1 MLSTFRSHA
10 KGWIAWAFVI
20 LVSVPFA
27 LWGVGQ
33 YRSLVTTDYV
43 AKVNGDKIMPNRLQ
57 QAYEQAFQQ
66 HQAQSGGKYDP
77 TQAQQT
83 QLKMQTLQKLIDTQL
98 LLQQAGKD
106 RLVASAADVR
116 AQISQIPA
124 FQQNGHFDYQQYKL
138 VLASNRLTVP
148 QFESQIRGD
157 IVVGQLQR
165 GLAGSAFPTPREVMD
180 LASLAQ
186 QQRKVAWFVL
196 PVKDYKP
203 AKQPSEEAVA
213 TYYKSHQDQYSIPE
227 TLTISYLRL
236 DKKTLEERIDAK
248 PEELQDYYRTH
259 QAHYGIPPARKV
271 AEILVKPS
279 AQGTAAVAAAKS
291 RIEKLLQQVKQ
302 SKDSQKT
309 FAALARKDSD
319 DPVSSRNGGSM
330 GYVSRGQLPQE
341 LDDALFNLPKAGDL
355 AGPIRTPRGWVILQL
370 LDKRAGS
377 VKPYAQVKD
386 QVARDYKADKAK
398 SLYYKLDGQ
407 FANLTYENSGSL
419 DAAAKAL
426 DLKIQTVSGVNEDQ
440 GTGIAKNDLVRKAA
454 FSDSVLKQRQNS
466 SPIKLGNEDAVVLR
480 VSSVTPAKV
489 KPLSDVRDDVVS
501 ALMRKQAREAT
512 AKAASGALSALRG
525 GAQITAVASQQGVK
539 LQGPVQVKR
548 TDTKLPQILSQS
560 LFMLAPAVGGSPR
573 YASVVLPDG
582 SQAVYALLG
591 VEQGSVKN
599 LPKMQKTAYMQEL
612 GRIYALEIRQS
623 YLAWL
628 HSQADIKIVK
638 DNIQ

>member
-43 AKVNGDKIMPNRLQ
+43 AKVNGDKIMPNQLQ
-57 QAYEQAFQQ
+57 QAYQQAFQQ

-77 TQAQQT
+77 TQAEQT

-106 RLVASAADVR
+106 QLVASGADVR
-116 AQISQIPA
+116 AQINQIPA
-124 FQQNGHFDYQQYKL
+124 FQLNGHFNYQQYKL
-138 VLASNRLTVP
+138 VLANNRLTVP
-148 QFESQIRGD
+148 QFESQVRGD

-165 GLAGSAFPTPREVMD
+165 GLAGSAFPTPREVRD
-180 LASLAQ
+180 LAALAQ
-186 QQRKVAWFVL
+186 QQRKMAWFVL
-196 PVKDYKP
+196 PVKDFKP
-203 AKQPSEEAVA
+203 AQPPSEEAIA
-213 TYYKSHQDQYSIPE
+213 GYYKSHQEQYSIPE
-227 TLTISYLRL
+227 TLTIAYLRL

-259 QAHYGIPPARKV
+259 QAQYGIPPARKV

-341 LDDALFNLPKAGDL
+341 LDDALFNLPKTGDL

-377 VKPYAQVKD
+377 VKPYAQVKG

-426 DLKIQTVSGVNEDQ
+426 GLKIQTVSGVTEDQ
-440 GTGIAKNDLVRKAA
+440 GTGIAANELVRKAA

-466 SPIKLGNEDAVVLR
+466 NPIKLGNEDAVVLR
-480 VSSVTPAKV
+480 VSNVTPSKV
-489 KPLSDVRDDVVS
+489 KPLSVVRDDVVS
-501 ALMRKQAREAT
+501 ALMGKQAREAA
-512 AKAASGALSALRG
+512 AKAASGALSDLRG
-525 GAQITAVASQQGVK
+525 GARIAAVASQLGVK
-539 LQGPVQVKR
+539 LQGPTRVKR

-560 LFMLAPAVGGSPR
+560 LFMLAPAAGGNPR
-573 YASVVLPDG
+573 YASVELPDG

-591 VEQGSVKN
+591 VEQGNVKD
-599 LPKMQKTAYMQEL
+599 LPKMQQTAYMQEL
-612 GRIYALEIRQS
+612 ARIYALETRQS